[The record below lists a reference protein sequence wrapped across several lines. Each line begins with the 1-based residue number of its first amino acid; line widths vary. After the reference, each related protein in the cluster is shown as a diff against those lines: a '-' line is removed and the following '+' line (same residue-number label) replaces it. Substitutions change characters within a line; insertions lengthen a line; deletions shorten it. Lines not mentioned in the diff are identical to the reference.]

1 MKKFFKNCAMFI
13 ALAAMSLSLNA
24 AAPGDDLT
32 SSFVNADFAKGDTAW
47 TVTATNRDKIII
59 SAGNAGEYGFT
70 STFLKAESSKKF
82 QNLNVSQVAENLP
95 LGDYKVSATL
105 FQDEVKDDGSHNY
118 TRGKLHFA
126 VNGVDKKAGNSSAN
140 GGAKV
145 EIEAR
150 VINGKLKVE
159 FKHDNAGNNHVLGF
173 GDLKVVLKSVP
184 ELAPAL
190 ATAETFADKKML
202 ADYSARYA
210 KAIAEAKAHSGVVD
224 SAYMALCTEFE
235 TLNAVAQGSIDDFA
249 AYAAA
254 IAKAEAFV
262 AASTIADKAAIEA
275 TIAEHKAN
283 YEAAAQ
289 SPKAQGWVAALEL
302 AVGQFDATYFIAN
315 ANFTVGLNGWTLDT
329 I

>member
-1 MKKFFKNCAMFI
+1 MLMKKFFKNCAMFI

-32 SSFVNADFAKGDTAW
+32 SSFVNANFADGANGW
-47 TVTATNRDKIII
+47 TVAATNLSQITLSTGEADCGF
-59 SAGNAGEYGFT
+59 AG
-70 STFLKAESSKKF
+70 TFLKAESSKKF
-82 QNLNVSQVAENLP
+82 QNLNVSQVAEGLP

-173 GDLKVVLKSVP
+173 GDLKVVLNSIP

-210 KAIAEAKAHSGVVD
+210 KATLKLRLTVV
-224 SAYMALCTEFE
+224 
-235 TLNAVAQGSIDDFA
+235 
-249 AYAAA
+249 
-254 IAKAEAFV
+254 
-262 AASTIADKAAIEA
+262 
-275 TIAEHKAN
+275 
-283 YEAAAQ
+283 
-289 SPKAQGWVAALEL
+289 
-302 AVGQFDATYFIAN
+302 
-315 ANFTVGLNGWTLDT
+315 
-329 I
+329 